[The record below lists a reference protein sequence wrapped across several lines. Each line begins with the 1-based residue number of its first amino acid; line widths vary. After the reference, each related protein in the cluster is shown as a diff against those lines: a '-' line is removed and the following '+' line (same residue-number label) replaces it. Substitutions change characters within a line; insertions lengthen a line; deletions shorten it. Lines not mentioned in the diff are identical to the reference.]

1 MNNNYKIV
9 KKGVFESHLKF
20 EERINAMAL
29 EGWKALSISH
39 QGAQLVV
46 LMEKNR

>member
-1 MNNNYKIV
+1 MSNYKIV
-9 KKGVFESHLKF
+9 KKGVFESHMKF
-20 EERINAMAL
+20 EERINSLTL

-39 QGAQLVV
+39 QGAQMVI